1 MKRSTRILLSVLSGI
16 MLSLAWLGFPGWTLF
31 IAFLP
36 LLYLD
41 HFFTD
46 RKSEF
51 RSVSFWSHAFLAF
64 FIWNILTTWWI
75 VHATAEGAIMAN
87 VTNSFLMSLTF
98 WLAHIA
104 RRNFK
109 SNLGYIAMVV
119 FWISFEYFHFHW
131 DIEWP
136 WLTLGNGFANNV
148 KMVQWYEYTGFL
160 GGTLWV
166 LVMNILI
173 FNLGIN
179 WLQKQPLRKSVYL
192 ISAFTVLLI
201 VPITFSVIKYFSY
214 VEIENPRNI
223 VIVQP
228 NIDPYSESYDM
239 QAENEKLQTFLNLAA
254 SKTDEET
261 DFIIGPETLFE
272 NPGFWN
278 EDQLNTNTQLVQLS
292 GFLQTYPNAE
302 MVFGVS
308 SFKTYPD
315 KNSAPPTART
325 RNDMTYDMF
334 NTAIFLGNNGQTQI
348 YHKSI
353 LVVGVEKMPFAKY
366 LGFMGDLVIN
376 IGGTS
381 NSLGRQEEPSN
392 FLPKDKIEIAPVI
405 CYESVFGEYVTKYVR
420 KGAQMIFIITNDGW
434 WKNTPGYHQHL
445 SFARLRAIE
454 TRRSIARSANTGISC
469 FINQRGDVLQATDW
483 WVEAAIKG
491 SINANDKITFYV
503 KFGDYIA
510 RISLLISGLLVLQLL
525 SVWAMRKKARVK

>member
-1 MKRSTRILLSVLSGI
+1 MKRRTRILLSVLSGI
-16 MLSLAWLGFPGWTLF
+16 LLSLAWLGFPGWTLF

-41 HFFTD
+41 HFFAE

-51 RSVSFWSHAFLAF
+51 RSVSFWSHAFLSF

-75 VHATAEGAIMAN
+75 VHATAAGAAMAI

-104 RRNFK
+104 RRNFR
-109 SNLGYIAMVV
+109 SNLGTISMVV

-148 KMVQWYEYTGFL
+148 KIVQWYEYTGTL

-173 FNLGIN
+173 FKLIIN
-179 WLQKQPLRKSVYL
+179 WLQTRTFKGSVYQL
-192 ISAFTVLLI
+192 SAFTVLLI
-201 VPITFSVIKYFSY
+201 VPITFSLITYFSY
-214 VEIENPRNI
+214 VEKENPRNI

-228 NIDPYSESYDM
+228 NIDPYSESYDA
-239 QAENEKLQTFLNLAA
+239 QAENEKLQIFLNLAS
-254 SKTDEET
+254 SKTDEKT
-261 DFIIGPETLFE
+261 DFIIGPQTLFE

-278 EDQLNTNTQLVQLS
+278 EDQLHSNTQLLQLS
-292 GFLQTYPNAE
+292 GFLQNYPNAE

-308 SFKTYPD
+308 SYKTYPD
-315 KNSAPPTART
+315 KKSAPPTART

-334 NTAIFLGNNGQTQI
+334 NTAIFLGRNGQTQI

-366 LGFMGDLVIN
+366 LGFLGDLVIN

-392 FLPKDKIEIAPVI
+392 FIPKDKTEVAPVI

-445 SFARLRAIE
+445 SFARIRAIE

-491 SINANDKITFYV
+491 SINANDEITFYV
-503 KFGDYIA
+503 KAGDYIA
-510 RISLLISGLLVLQLL
+510 RISLFVAALILLQLIS
-525 SVWAMRKKARVK
+525 VWVMRKKARVK

>member
-16 MLSLAWLGFPGWTLF
+16 LLSLAWLGFPGWTLF

-41 HFFTD
+41 HFFTE

-75 VHATAEGAIMAN
+75 VHATAAGAVMAI

-109 SNLGYIAMVV
+109 SNLGYIALVV

-148 KMVQWYEYTGFL
+148 KMVQWYEYTGYL
-160 GGTLWV
+160 GGTLWI

-173 FNLGIN
+173 FKMGRN
-179 WLQKQPLRKSVYL
+179 WFQKLPVRESVYL
-192 ISAFTVLLI
+192 ISAFAVLLI
-201 VPITFSVIKYFSY
+201 VPVTFSFIKYFSY
-214 VEIENPRNI
+214 VEKENPRNI

-228 NIDPYSESYDM
+228 NIDPYSESYDA
-239 QAENEKLQTFLNLAA
+239 QAENEKLEKFLNLAG
-254 SKTDEET
+254 SKTDNET

-278 EDQLNTNTQLVQLS
+278 EDKLNTNTQLMQLS
-292 GFLQTYPNAE
+292 GFLQGYPNAE

-308 SFKTYPD
+308 SYKTYPD
-315 KNSAPPTART
+315 KKSAPPTART

-366 LGFMGDLVIN
+366 LGFLGDLVIN

-381 NSLGRQEEPSN
+381 NSLGRQEEPTN
-392 FLPKDKIEIAPVI
+392 FIPKDKVEVAPVI

-469 FINQRGDVLQATDW
+469 FINQRGDVLQATGW

-491 SINANDKITFYV
+491 SINANDEITFYV

-510 RISLLISGLLVLQLL
+510 RISLLISGLLVLQLI
-525 SVWAMRKKARVK
+525 SVWLMKKRKPDK

>member
-1 MKRSTRILLSVLSGI
+1 MKRSTRILLSVLSGVL
-16 MLSLAWLGFPGWTLF
+16 LSLAWLGFPGWTLF

-41 HFFTD
+41 HFFTE

-75 VHATAEGAIMAN
+75 VYATAEGAIMAN
-87 VTNSFLMSLTF
+87 VANSFLMSLTF

-109 SNLGYIAMVV
+109 SNLGYIALVV

-148 KMVQWYEYTGFL
+148 KMVQWYEYTGYL

-166 LVMNILI
+166 LIMNILI
-173 FNLGIN
+173 FKLILNLVKK
-179 WLQKQPLRKSVYL
+179 LPFRESVYL
-192 ISAFTVLLI
+192 VSVFTVLLI
-201 VPITFSVIKYFSY
+201 VPIAFSYQKYFSY
-214 VEIENPRNI
+214 VETENPKHI

-228 NIDPYSESYDM
+228 NIDPYSEKYDA
-239 QAENEKLQTFLNLAA
+239 QAENEKLEKFLDLAV
-254 SKTDEET
+254 SKTGNET

-278 EDQLNTNTQLVQLS
+278 EDELSTNTQLMQLS
-292 GFLQTYPNAE
+292 GFLQSYPNAE

-308 SFKTYPD
+308 SYKTYHD
-315 KNSAPPTART
+315 KKSAPQTART
-325 RNDMTYDMF
+325 RNGMTYDMF

-366 LGFMGDLVIN
+366 LGFLGDFVIN
-376 IGGTS
+376 IGGTT

-392 FLPKDKIEIAPVI
+392 FIPKDKIEVAPVI
-405 CYESVFGEYVTKYVR
+405 CYESVFGEFVTKYVK

-454 TRRSIARSANTGISC
+454 TRRSIARCANTGISC
-469 FINQRGDVLQATDW
+469 FINQRGDVLQATGW
-483 WVEAAIKG
+483 WVATSIKG
-491 SINANDKITFYV
+491 TINANDKITFYV

-510 RISLLISGLLVLQLL
+510 RISLLISILLILNLVAQSLL
-525 SVWAMRKKARVK
+525 NRKNLMK

>member
-16 MLSLAWLGFPGWTLF
+16 LLSLAWLGFPGWTLF
-31 IAFLP
+31 VAFLP

-41 HFFTD
+41 HFFAE

-51 RSVSFWSHAFLAF
+51 RGVSFWGHALLTV
-64 FIWNILTTWWI
+64 FIWNSLTTWWI
-75 VHATAEGAIMAN
+75 YHATPLGMALAIGA
-87 VTNSFLMSLTF
+87 NSFLMSLTL
-98 WLAHIA
+98 WLAHTA

-109 SNLGYIAMVV
+109 SNLGNIALVV

-148 KMVQWYEYTGFL
+148 KMVQWYEYTGTL
-160 GGTLWV
+160 GGTLW
-166 LVMNILI
+166 LLLINILI
-173 FNLGIN
+173 FKILIN
-179 WLQKQPLRKSVYL
+179 WLEKRTFRESVSL
-192 ISAFTVLLI
+192 ISAVLIFLF
-201 VPITFSVIKYFSY
+201 VPVFYSLYKYNAY
-214 VEIENPRNI
+214 VEKENPRNI

-228 NIDPYSESYDM
+228 NIDPYSESYDA
-239 QAENEKLQTFLNLAA
+239 QAENEKLQKFLKLAV
-254 SKTDEET
+254 SETDEET

-278 EDQLNTNTQLVQLS
+278 EDQLHTNTQLMELS
-292 GFLQTYPNAE
+292 DFLQNYPNAE

-308 SFKTYPD
+308 SYKTYPD
-315 KNSAPPTART
+315 KKSAPPTART

-334 NTAIFLGNNGQTQI
+334 NTAIFLGHNGQTQI

-366 LGFMGDLVIN
+366 LGFLGDLVIN

-392 FLPKDKIEIAPVI
+392 FIPKDKVEVAPVI
-405 CYESVFGEYVTKYVR
+405 CYESVFGEYVTQYVQ
-420 KGAQMIFIITNDGW
+420 KGAQLIFIITNDGW

-469 FINQRGDVLQATDW
+469 FINQRGDVLQATGW

-491 SINANDKITFYV
+491 SINANDEITFYV
-503 KFGDYIA
+503 KAGDYIA
-510 RISLLISGLLVLQLL
+510 RISLFVAALLVLQLITYG
-525 SVWAMRKKARVK
+525 VMKKKMQVK